1 MKKLLLAFVV
11 VLSLSVNAQF
21 RDDNQFKPSVREGI
35 INTNSGGSILG
46 FINPENFSMHH
57 SYSLSFSSFGG
68 GNNLAL
74 GVYTNSMAYK
84 FADNL
89 NVQVDANLV
98 HSPYSSMGKQF
109 QNSISGFYISKAQLN
124 YQPWK
129 DFHVT
134 VQYRNMPY
142 NYYNNPYGYGFGYGS
157 FYDDW
162 FSGTYNR

>member
-1 MKKLLLAFVV
+1 MKKLLFAFVICF
-11 VLSLSVNAQF
+11 SFIANAQF

-46 FINPENFSMHH
+46 FINPENFTMRH

-68 GNNLAL
+68 GNNMAL

-89 NVQVDANLV
+89 NVQLDASIV

-109 QNSISGFYISKAQLN
+109 QNSISGFYINRAQLN
-124 YQPWK
+124 YEPWK

-142 NYYNNPYGYGFGYGS
+142 NYYNSPFGYGYNS

-162 FSGTYNR
+162 FYSPSNR